1 MPENHSPPGTNA
13 QVPGFAHLDRLVRGY
28 TRAWTRHRDT
38 VNKVYGDV
46 TSQGATVN
54 TWTSGI
60 GSVVSAWTE
69 SAKDIYQSVLGTYH
83 GGDGLDDVA
92 LAIFVVDRVAEAGA
106 DTRDI
111 PLKHP
116 MLDRKRLAAT
126 VPTRADGRT
135 LPDDADHGVLR
146 YDLDE
151 AGTTLRLSLANL
163 KQPSID
169 KSGVYTAL
177 VYDNCSPPPK
187 VALARV
193 EIYFV

>member
-1 MPENHSPPGTNA
+1 MPENHNPAEPSA

-28 TRAWTRHRDT
+28 TRAWNRHRDT
-38 VNKVYGDV
+38 VNKVYGEV
-46 TSQGATVN
+46 TSQGATVS

-69 SAKDIYQSVLGTYH
+69 SAKDIYQSVLGSYH
-83 GGDGLDDVA
+83 GGGGDGNA

-106 DTRDI
+106 KVREI
-111 PLKHP
+111 PLHP
-116 MLDRKRLAAT
+116 PIHDRKRLAAT

-135 LPDDADHGVLR
+135 LPHDADHGVLR
-146 YDLDE
+146 YELGE
-151 AGTTLRLSLANL
+151 GGTSLRLWLANL

-169 KSGVYTAL
+169 KAGVYTAL
-177 VYDNCSPPPK
+177 VYDNRSPPPK
-187 VALARV
+187 LALARV